1 VVPYQKQRKSR
12 QTHPKHATDYPEYI
26 IVSVSKVEICDVE
39 KQRNRHRRS
48 TNSAQPAGEREQQRW
63 AADTAMSGITGQRSE
78 GAGDSREQ
86 RWKSKPA
93 GDPTS
98 HRYAAAIA
106 GKRSVLLCAPQ
117 EQNGEAA

>member
-1 VVPYQKQRKSR
+1 LYQLVRSKFATSRNNVIGIADQRIPHSR
-12 QTHPKHATDYPEYI
+12 QGNK
-26 IVSVSKVEICDVE
+26 
-39 KQRNRHRRS
+39 
-48 TNSAQPAGEREQQRW
+48 QQRW
-63 AADTAMSGITGQRSE
+63 AADTAMSGIIGQRSE